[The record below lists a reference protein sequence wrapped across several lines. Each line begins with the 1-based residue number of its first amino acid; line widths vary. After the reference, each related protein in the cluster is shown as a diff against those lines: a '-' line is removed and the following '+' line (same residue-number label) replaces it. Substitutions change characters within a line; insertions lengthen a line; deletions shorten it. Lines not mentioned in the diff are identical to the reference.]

1 MNCATAELEAVPVTD
16 EPTSMGRQRADLAL
30 VERKFFE
37 SRAKAQ
43 EAIAA
48 GGVRAD
54 GRLVRKASELIDAGA
69 EIEALAPYPWVSRG
83 GVKLAAALDAF
94 GFDPAGRICLDIGA
108 STGGF
113 THVLLTRGAAA
124 VIAVDV
130 GRGQL
135 HADVA
140 SDPRVTSY
148 EATDARNLGAHDLPE
163 PPLLITFDV
172 SFISLALVLPSVLPL
187 TAPAA
192 RLIALIKPQFEAG
205 PAHVVKGIVRDPAI
219 HEKVCASIDSLVRS
233 LGWRVDGLIASPIE
247 GGDGNREFLIGA
259 SRE

>member
-1 MNCATAELEAVPVTD
+1 MP
-16 EPTSMGRQRADLAL
+16 RRRADVVL
-30 VERKFFE
+30 VERKLFA

-43 EAIAA
+43 EAITA

-54 GRLVRKASELIDAGA
+54 GVLLRKASELIDAGA
-69 EIEALAPYPWVSRG
+69 AIEAASAYPWVSRG

-94 GFDPAGRICLDIGA
+94 GFDPAGLVCLDVGA

-113 THVLLTRGAAA
+113 THVLLDRGAAA

-135 HADVA
+135 HPEIAAD
-140 SDPRVTSY
+140 SRVTSL
-148 EATDARNLGAHDLPE
+148 EATDARSLDAAAMTA
-163 PPLLITFDV
+163 PPRLVACDV
-172 SFISLALVLPSVLPL
+172 SFISLALVLPPVAALA
-187 TAPAA
+187 APEA

-205 PAHVVKGIVRDPAI
+205 PAHVVKGFVRDGAI
-219 HEKVCASIDSLVRS
+219 HAEVCARVETLIRT
-233 LGWRVDGLIASPIE
+233 LGWRIDGLIASPIE

-259 SRE
+259 SRG